1 MNIQLASLRLEGI
14 VLVRWE
20 SKLHKSGKKMDNLL
34 SSWSNFVY
42 VIRNRFYP
50 LEYVKKIIMDWK
62 TLRQTK
68 GQSVQ
73 NFTKEFRKK
82 SLELNIA
89 LYALDA
95 ILKYIGSLHHYLRH
109 TLLLLHPTSLDETIM
124 QSTHIESMGNYVQ

>member
-1 MNIQLASLRLEGI
+1 
-14 VLVRWE
+14 
-20 SKLHKSGKKMDNLL
+20 MDNLL

-42 VIRNRFYP
+42 VMRNQFYP
-50 LEYVKKIIMDWK
+50 LGYVKKVIMDWK
-62 TLRQTK
+62 TLRRTK

-73 NFTKEFRKK
+73 NFTKKFRKK

-95 ILKYIGSLHHYLRH
+95 ILKYIGSLHHDLRH
-109 TLLLLHPTSLDETIM
+109 TLLLLHPTSLDEAIV